1 MSLENSDAR
10 VLQRPAESQPSEDR
24 PMSADQP
31 FKSQFLQTMQERGYI
46 HQITHPVELDEA
58 ASKGPITAYIGF
70 DATASSLHVGHM
82 IQIMMLR
89 RLQQAGHK
97 PIVLMGGGTTKVGD
111 PTFKDT
117 QRPLLTDEQI
127 KANIDSMKVSFA
139 RFLTFGDGPTD
150 AVMVDNADWLDKLG
164 YVQFLRDYGVH
175 FTINR
180 MLTFDSVKLRLER
193 EQPMTFLEFN
203 YMLMQATDFLQ
214 LSRDRGCV
222 LQMGGSDQWGNI
234 INGVELIRRVDQKPS
249 FGLTTPLLSTASG
262 QKMGKTV
269 GGAVWLNADM
279 RSPYDYW
286 QFWRNTE
293 DADVGRFMKLFT
305 DLSMEDIAR
314 YEAMQGADINEAKKV
329 LANEATRML
338 HGEEAAHAAAEAARV
353 AFEVG
358 SVSGDMPTFEIAAA
372 DLDAGV
378 VLAALATDA
387 GLAASRGEARRLA
400 QGGGLRVNDAAE
412 ADANRT
418 ITSADLV
425 DGVVKLAA
433 GKKKIVLVKPV

>member
-58 ASKGPITAYIGF
+58 AGKGPITAYIGF

-127 KANIDSMKVSFA
+127 QANIDSMKVSFA

-150 AVMVDNADWLDKLG
+150 AVMVDNAEWLDKLG

-372 DLDAGV
+372 DLEAGV

-400 QGGGLRVNDAAE
+400 QGGGLRVNDVAE